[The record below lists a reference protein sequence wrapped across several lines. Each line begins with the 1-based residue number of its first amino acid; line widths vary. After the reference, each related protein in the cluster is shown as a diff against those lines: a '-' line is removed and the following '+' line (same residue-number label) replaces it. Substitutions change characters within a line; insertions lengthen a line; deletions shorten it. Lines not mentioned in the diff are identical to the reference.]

1 VQRFCYRS
9 IVAAALFK
17 TALARIGR
25 RLAAAGTACDR
36 VLMRKIGIFAALRRR
51 RLALSLAFGY
61 ALLLNALLGSLQD
74 ARMVAAAAN
83 PLLASVD
90 ASLCGAAGGAGQQK
104 PIPADH
110 QQQCPLC
117 GPACAMGG
125 CAPASGTTQA
135 PLAFAAPRSSAGLF
149 AAAVLADGG
158 HPRAVFSSDPPSQA
172 PPQTA

>member
-1 VQRFCYRS
+1 
-9 IVAAALFK
+9 
-17 TALARIGR
+17 
-25 RLAAAGTACDR
+25 
-36 VLMRKIGIFAALRRR
+36 MRKIGIFAALRRR

-90 ASLCGAAGGAGQQK
+90 ASLCGASGAGPAGQQK
-104 PIPADH
+104 PNPADH

-125 CAPASGTTQA
+125 CAPASGGTAA
-135 PLAFAAPRSSAGLF
+135 PFAFAAPRSSAGLF
-149 AAAVLADGG
+149 AVAARADGS
-158 HPRAVFSSDPPSQA
+158 HPLAFFRSDPPSQA